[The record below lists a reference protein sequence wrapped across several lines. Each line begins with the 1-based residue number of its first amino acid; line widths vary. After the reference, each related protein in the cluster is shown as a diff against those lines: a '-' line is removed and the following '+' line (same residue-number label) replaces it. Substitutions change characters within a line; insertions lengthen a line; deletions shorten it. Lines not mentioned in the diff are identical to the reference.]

1 MRSEPSERIDLRIL
15 HVWRISGI
23 LRAFLFGAVGYG
35 LAALLV
41 RSLGWT
47 PWLAWLPIAA
57 AVVYG
62 GLELTILPRLRWER
76 WRFQVSGEEVY
87 LQRGVWFIKRTLIP
101 IARIQHVD
109 TAQGILMRRYG
120 LAAVDIST
128 AAGTHQIPALAED
141 AADELRDRIAVLARV
156 SDDVV

>member
-1 MRSEPSERIDLRIL
+1 MRCEPSERIDLRIMQ
-15 HVWRISGI
+15 VWKISGV
-23 LRAFLFGAVGYG
+23 LRAILLGAVGYA

-41 RSLGWT
+41 RALHWE
-47 PWLAWLPIAA
+47 PWLTWLPIGL

-62 GLELTILPRLRWER
+62 GLEVTVLPRLRWER
-76 WRFQVSGEEVY
+76 WRYQVSGEEVY

-128 AAGTHQIPALAED
+128 AAGTHQIPALAEE
-141 AADELRDRIAVLARV
+141 AADQLRDRIAALARV
-156 SDDVV
+156 SDDVI